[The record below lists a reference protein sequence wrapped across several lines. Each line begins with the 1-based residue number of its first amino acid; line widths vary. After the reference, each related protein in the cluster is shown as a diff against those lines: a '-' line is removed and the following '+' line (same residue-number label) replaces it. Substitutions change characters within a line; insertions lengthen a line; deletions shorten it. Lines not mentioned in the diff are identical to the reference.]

1 VELHYRTKVATLIA
15 AVIVQQALMRHPPA
29 NPSYAG
35 RVEERRGFPVRSR
48 FPSPLIERSVR
59 ISRTT
64 LSD

>member
-1 VELHYRTKVATLIA
+1 M
-15 AVIVQQALMRHPPA
+15 QQRACSSDSTINFNA
-29 NPSYAG
+29 S